1 MKTLNWYVTKSF
13 IVTFAMSMGVL
24 TFCMLGARF
33 FKEFFEKVSNGL
45 PISEAG
51 ILIVYLLPGILT
63 WTIPWTTLVAVM
75 LVFGRLSADSEITA
89 MRACG
94 VSILQ
99 IISPILL
106 LVLALTGICFYLQM
120 GVGPDYLG
128 RARTMGQEVI
138 VSHPLAFLTPG
149 RESEFEGIRIYI
161 DDRVGKDEIKGIQ
174 IYRLDKDGK
183 NIMQDITASRGR
195 VGVNQAKQEMI
206 ITLFNCT
213 IISYDGNGGNKKQTR
228 QTRTF
233 SKEFMFSLNYGK
245 EFNSMDVTKRIKYM
259 RVEEI
264 FGTIRMYNKSQQDT
278 TAMEVELNQRIA
290 FALSPIAFLLLGLPM
305 AIRTSRRETS
315 IGLFLSLVLAAGY
328 FLAIIICDS
337 LTGYPKIFPQY
348 LLWLPNILYQACG
361 IYLLV
366 RIVRR

>member
-1 MKTLNWYVTKSF
+1 MKTLNLYVTKSF
-13 IVTFAMSMGVL
+13 VVTFVMAMSVL

-51 ILIVYLLPGILT
+51 MLIVYLLPGILS

-94 VSILQ
+94 ISILQ

-106 LVLALTGICFYLQM
+106 MVLGLTGICFFLQL

-128 RARTMGQEVI
+128 RARTMGQEAI

-149 RESEFEGIRIYI
+149 RDNEFEGIRIYI
-161 DDRVGKDEIKGIQ
+161 DDRAGEDEIKGIQ

-183 NIMQDITASRGR
+183 NVLQDITASRGK
-195 VGVNQAKQEMI
+195 VGVNRAKQEMV

-213 IISYDGNGGNKKQTR
+213 IISYDGGKQQH

-233 SKEFMFSLNYGK
+233 SKEFAFTINYGK
-245 EFNSMDVTKRIKYM
+245 EFNSMEVSKRVKYM

-264 FGTIRMYNKSQQDT
+264 FGRIRMSNKRQQDT
-278 TAMEVELNQRIA
+278 TSLQVELNQRIA
-290 FALSPIAFLLLGLPM
+290 FALAPIAFLLLGLPM

-337 LTGYPKIFPQY
+337 LTGYPMIYPQY
-348 LLWLPNILYQACG
+348 LLWLPNIIYQVCG
-361 IYLLV
+361 IYMLI